1 METQHS
7 DSEENSFGEI
17 LGLREEIGEI
27 QASIADY
34 ETGKKLNIA
43 IVAGTLAGKTT
54 LLGEIER
61 INRNRATGITFSEI
75 VRDRKEISLPD
86 GAKRVVL
93 FDNCHY
99 LYMRKPGGFDI
110 FYEFLDMISS
120 QEKLFITTWNLYSW
134 RYLSE
139 VFGIER
145 YFPVQIFIPA
155 FEKEN
160 LRPFILKRYG
170 KAEIR
175 FDNGEESKKEP
186 LIYIEKYPLELSS
199 LGRKIFFPVLKINL
213 PYLKHR
219 FLHEEETQTAE
230 ERVFEKI
237 YLESKGN
244 PGIAWRIWELG
255 LDYPEIKPED
265 VGQFSFDIELEYEEA
280 FVLSLILSYQALKK
294 TEIAEMIGSEFR
306 ADEILFRLLT
316 RELVFK
322 DEGACY
328 RVRPEALQSVIAY
341 MEKLRLVW

>member
-7 DSEENSFGEI
+7 GSGDNSFGEI
-17 LGLREEIGEI
+17 LGLRKEIGEI

-43 IVAGTLAGKTT
+43 IIAGTLAGKTA

-61 INRNRATGITFSEI
+61 INLNRATGITFSEI
-75 VRDRKEISLPD
+75 VRDRKDIFPSD
-86 GAKRVVL
+86 DAKRVVL

-134 RYLSE
+134 RYLNE
-139 VFGIER
+139 AFGIER
-145 YFPVQIFIPA
+145 YFPVQLFIPA
-155 FEKEN
+155 LEKEN
-160 LRPFILKRYG
+160 LRLFILKKYG
-170 KAEIR
+170 KGEIR
-175 FDNGEESKKEP
+175 FENSKESKKEP
-186 LIYIEKYPLELSS
+186 LIYMEKYPFEIST
-199 LGRKIFFPVLKINL
+199 LGRKIFFPVLKINFS
-213 PYLKHR
+213 YLKQR
-219 FLHEEETQTAE
+219 FLHKEETKTAE

-255 LDYPEIKPED
+255 LDYPGIKHED
-265 VGQFSFDIELEYEEA
+265 IGQFSFDIDLEYEEA

-294 TEIAEMIGSEFR
+294 TEIADMIGSMFR
-306 ADEILFRLLT
+306 VDEILFRLLST
-316 RELVFK
+316 ELVFK
-322 DEGACY
+322 DEIGSY
-328 RVRPEALQSVIAY
+328 RIRPEALQSIVAY
-341 MEKLRLVW
+341 MGKLRLVW